1 MILGRDIST
10 LPGLN
15 IKPKHVIEAGD
26 VPLKVSTE
34 TIIDLGTYDIKYLN
48 TGKITPEKSFTNVYI
63 DEVYELEQVRTSAKQ
78 LHTILYAK

>member
-1 MILGRDIST
+1 M
-10 LPGLN
+10 
-15 IKPKHVIEAGD
+15 
-26 VPLKVSTE
+26 
-34 TIIDLGTYDIKYLN
+34 IDLGTYDIKYLN